1 MVLLSAGLDG
11 LCSAQL
17 GRGRIVAAYEVA
29 RGRIDALL
37 PHVADPLVAFELK
50 DALHM
55 ACYFALGAG
64 DLRASRDY
72 AEQSMSLPMN
82 REDRDLAVDDML
94 APAAL
99 AGDWTAVQAMARTW
113 RRDWDRTGR
122 PVAAGRAFAPA
133 SVAFACGVLGDD
145 EERAWWLAVERHMRG
160 LESRLDTGE
169 APTLWL
175 ADDDR
180 NGYDAV
186 FDAVVLLGRD
196 RPGDAFAV
204 LRSRPRTD
212 FYDLLLA
219 PWQTSLL
226 AEAAVLQGRKDGAR
240 LAARAAAATDGNPV
254 ASALAARAHALLA
267 SDADALRRVAGRF
280 ADLGCPYQ
288 QARTEELAAA

>member
-1 MVLLSAGLDG
+1 
-11 LCSAQL
+11 
-17 GRGRIVAAYEVA
+17 
-29 RGRIDALL
+29 
-37 PHVADPLVAFELK
+37 
-50 DALHM
+50 M
-55 ACYFALGAG
+55 ASYFALGAG

-133 SVAFACGVLGDD
+133 SAAFACGVLGDD
-145 EERAWWLAVERHMRG
+145 EERGRWLAVERHMRG
-160 LESRLDTGE
+160 LQSGLDTGA

-175 ADDDR
+175 PDDDR

-186 FDAVVLLGRD
+186 FDAIVLLGRD

-219 PWQTSLL
+219 PWQTRCS
-226 AEAAVLQGRKDGAR
+226 RR
-240 LAARAAAATDGNPV
+240 PPSCWAARTGRGWP
-254 ASALAARAHALLA
+254 RAPRPPPTGTRSRAPWRRA
-267 SDADALRRVAGRF
+267 PRPCSTIDADALRRLAGRF